1 MAVLHLNQD
10 HPSTMR
16 THLLAILLAFI
27 GLSQAQGQHCCQG
40 FEAAFTFEHANNPL
54 GLIVH
59 NTSSGEW
66 TTVGWNF
73 GDGQTGSGPNAD
85 HLYAE
90 PGLYQVCVVIENN
103 QGCRSELC
111 RDIAVNIDGNPCG
124 EFVADFSHQ
133 VNLENLTASFTN
145 LSPDS
150 QFHIW
155 HFGDGSTSNDSSPE
169 HEYDE
174 PGVYQVCLVVEQGDC
189 RSEYCREVCVEDLN
203 PCAEFEVGFSSVLS
217 QVSPLQVNFNGDYT
231 GNMDAIVWHFGDGTS
246 SNAEHPEHVYAEPGT
261 YEVCLVGEN
270 EQGCRSEVCR
280 TITVGEQP
288 EPCQNFEAG
297 FTFSHANNPL
307 GIIFDNNS
315 TGEWSFIVWN
325 FGDGETAD
333 GLNPDHLY
341 DAPGLYEVCVVIE
354 NEAGCRSEFCQ
365 NVPVNIDT
373 DPCNGFMADFTYE
386 AQEGGLT
393 FHFNNTSTTDAPWH
407 IWHFGDGSASE
418 DGSPTHTYEE
428 PGTYNVC
435 LVIESENCRS
445 EHCMTITVGQ
455 EIDPCHNFEAGF
467 TFAPANN
474 PMGIIFT
481 NTSTG
486 EWTDISW
493 TFGDFAT
500 SDNAN
505 PDHHYAGSG
514 LYEVC
519 LWIGNGQGC
528 GSEFCMNVP
537 VNIQEDPCT
546 GFVADFAHE
555 AAQGGLT
562 VHFSDISEVESQ
574 FHIWHFGDGSVSDD
588 SNPSHTY
595 AEPGIYQVCMVLEND
610 ICRSEYCISIVVG
623 ELPDP
628 CLGFEA
634 GFAYEVNL
642 SEGGIHFQNL
652 SSDGATSFHWNFGD
666 GSMSDDATPVHEFV
680 ATGLQ
685 NVCLRVE
692 NEAGCVAEFCMNVHV
707 PVYYFHMVNPL
718 AVDPIADGEEHGLEL
733 FPNPFT
739 DVVQFATTAACQ
751 VEVMDMQ
758 GRMVFSKGAVLGG
771 SIDLG
776 TLSSGLYLL
785 RTTAPDGTVRTA
797 RAVKR

>member
-1 MAVLHLNQD
+1 M
-10 HPSTMR
+10 
-16 THLLAILLAFI
+16 AFI

-66 TTVGWNF
+66 TTVSWNF
-73 GDGQTGSGPNAD
+73 GDGQTSSGPNAD

-90 PGLYQVCVVIENN
+90 PGLYQVCMVIENN

-133 VNLENLTASFTN
+133 VNVENLTVSFTSISAAEN
-145 LSPDS
+145 
-150 QFHIW
+150 HMW
-155 HFGDGSTSNDSSPE
+155 HFGDGATSYDSSPE
-169 HEYDE
+169 HQYEE
-174 PGVYQVCLVVEQGDC
+174 PGVYQVCMVIEDMGVC
-189 RSEYCREVCVEDLN
+189 HSEYCREVCVEDLN

-246 SNAEHPEHVYAEPGT
+246 SNAEHPEHAYAEPGI

-297 FTFSHANNPL
+297 FAFSHANNPL

-341 DAPGLYEVCVVIE
+341 DTPGLYEVCVVIE
-354 NEAGCRSEFCQ
+354 NEAGCR
-365 NVPVNIDT
+365 
-373 DPCNGFMADFTYE
+373 
-386 AQEGGLT
+386 
-393 FHFNNTSTTDAPWH
+393 
-407 IWHFGDGSASE
+407 
-418 DGSPTHTYEE
+418 
-428 PGTYNVC
+428 
-435 LVIESENCRS
+435 
-445 EHCMTITVGQ
+445 
-455 EIDPCHNFEAGF
+455 
-467 TFAPANN
+467 
-474 PMGIIFT
+474 
-481 NTSTG
+481 
-486 EWTDISW
+486 
-493 TFGDFAT
+493 
-500 SDNAN
+500 
-505 PDHHYAGSG
+505 
-514 LYEVC
+514 
-519 LWIGNGQGC
+519 
-528 GSEFCMNVP
+528 SEFCMNVP

-588 SNPSHTY
+588 SNPNHTY

-718 AVDPIADGEEHGLEL
+718 AVEPIAVGEENSLEL

-739 DVVQFATTAACQ
+739 DVVRFATTAACQ

-758 GRMVFSKGAVLGG
+758 GLMVFSKGAVLGG
-771 SIDLG
+771 SIDLA
-776 TLSSGLYLL
+776 TLSRGLYLL